1 MSRVISTPVAVI
13 GAGNLGIS
21 VAYYLVKN
29 RGIRDVVIID
39 PRDPLCL
46 ASEQSDENY
55 RNWRPRPNSF
65 MLRKIRAAGGRVLRG
80 ELIAVIGAN
89 PFDLVVA
96 KSIGVENIKAE
107 RVVNTAAPMF
117 NDFTI
122 DLDAQKLFG
131 TDEEKDIFAEAQI
144 HKVFSIDL
152 LTYPPTGESYANLNN

>member
-1 MSRVISTPVAVI
+1 
-13 GAGNLGIS
+13 
-21 VAYYLVKN
+21 
-29 RGIRDVVIID
+29 
-39 PRDPLCL
+39 
-46 ASEQSDENY
+46 
-55 RNWRPRPNSF
+55 
-65 MLRKIRAAGGRVLRG
+65 
-80 ELIAVIGAN
+80 
-89 PFDLVVA
+89 
-96 KSIGVENIKAE
+96 